1 MTYDC
6 TKITYNDELL
16 KKEPSDKERILQY
29 IYDIEK
35 MFVEDDFDCGWNDAL
50 YAIEAFIE
58 NKL

>member
-6 TKITYNDELL
+6 TRMTYDSEIL
-16 KKEPSDKERILQY
+16 KEPSDKERILQY

-35 MFVEDDFDCGWNDAL
+35 MFVEDDFDCGWNAAL
-50 YAIEAFIE
+50 YAVEAFIE

>member
-6 TKITYNDELL
+6 TKMTYDEAL
-16 KKEPSDKERILQY
+16 KEPSDKEKILQY

>member
-6 TKITYNDELL
+6 TKMIYDDELL

-35 MFVEDDFDCGWNDAL
+35 MFVEDDYDSGWNAAL

-58 NKL
+58 NQL

>member
-1 MTYDC
+1 MTYE
-6 TKITYNDELL
+6 ELL
-16 KKEPSDKERILQY
+16 KTEASDKEKILQY

-35 MFVEDDFDCGWNDAL
+35 MFVEDDYDSGWNDAL